1 MKKSILLLDVLFVLS
16 ACSTDLGDIEK
27 RIAEVEKQG
36 KELEE
41 ANRKLKEDSENLKRQ
56 GEDLEAAARKRQEE
70 NERIQKRLQELE
82 DEIDAAGPRLISM
95 EFLAADNPFQLIE
108 NTPCNIVGDSIVE
121 CRILN
126 VTNERILIP
135 RFTFQG
141 SVVTINGKEA
151 ESGVTQFD
159 FGSPVVLSVITAKEI
174 KDYKVYVN
182 SYTGLPTVW
191 LDTNGHVNVAY
202 ANRYYDGSI
211 KVVKGAATRAANN
224 ITQTKVKIMG
234 LGAIKWYYPDYARS
248 SSSDRLLAKN
258 TFALKFSSSLS
269 LLDDSKGFMWEL
281 YPNNDDLTFLHNQ
294 TAFYLGRISNLDYTP
309 RAHFVEMFF
318 NSRFFGT
325 YLLTERLEISANKVN
340 VGNDG
345 FILNA
350 GSDEQGSTF
359 NTNHLDCAVTIVA
372 PANPSAEA
380 ISYIKNYITQAEAA
394 LFSSDFKN
402 VSLGWQR
409 YMDIDSFVD
418 WYLINEI
425 AKNRNGA
432 FVANCVMNLK
442 RGEKLKM
449 GPLWNF
455 EEAFD
460 NNSTIGATGFV
471 VKNATWFA
479 RLFQDPAFVA
489 KVKERFGF
497 FYDHQQDI
505 ISEINA
511 NASYLKYAVRENDNR
526 WHTFAGYTSSSKDT
540 WTVYGSMVTNMKTWL
555 ATRMNWMK
563 KEFDAMS

>member
-82 DEIDAAGPRLISM
+82 DEIDAAGPRLLSM
-95 EFLAADNPFQLIE
+95 EFLASDNPFQLIE

-224 ITQTKVKIMG
+224 ITQAKVKIMG
-234 LGAIKWYYPDYARS
+234 
-248 SSSDRLLAKN
+248 
-258 TFALKFSSSLS
+258 
-269 LLDDSKGFMWEL
+269 E
-281 YPNNDDLTFLHNQ
+281 
-294 TAFYLGRISNLDYTP
+294 
-309 RAHFVEMFF
+309 
-318 NSRFFGT
+318 
-325 YLLTERLEISANKVN
+325 
-340 VGNDG
+340 
-345 FILNA
+345 
-350 GSDEQGSTF
+350 
-359 NTNHLDCAVTIVA
+359 
-372 PANPSAEA
+372 
-380 ISYIKNYITQAEAA
+380 
-394 LFSSDFKN
+394 
-402 VSLGWQR
+402 
-409 YMDIDSFVD
+409 
-418 WYLINEI
+418 
-425 AKNRNGA
+425 
-432 FVANCVMNLK
+432 
-442 RGEKLKM
+442 
-449 GPLWNF
+449 
-455 EEAFD
+455 
-460 NNSTIGATGFV
+460 
-471 VKNATWFA
+471 
-479 RLFQDPAFVA
+479 
-489 KVKERFGF
+489 
-497 FYDHQQDI
+497 
-505 ISEINA
+505 
-511 NASYLKYAVRENDNR
+511 
-526 WHTFAGYTSSSKDT
+526 
-540 WTVYGSMVTNMKTWL
+540 
-555 ATRMNWMK
+555 
-563 KEFDAMS
+563 